1 MSVLPAEI
9 YGQLQSKIENSRK
22 TVSISISDNS
32 LKNGQIFTNNDKEN
46 AHLSKSDENVP
57 PEISDRVPNAA
68 MESKRTNDLIDQENE
83 YLSISDEK
91 VSTEISDK
99 WKHASFDLDDYAKGI
114 KPTLKY
120 HCLICNKKYEDVL
133 VLNHHFK
140 ITHET
145 ENLFKCKICYK
156 TFQVEQNLKQHVT
169 LYHDK
174 RFSPEIKLYQCSKC
188 PNFFDKESSLKNH
201 VSLMH

>member
-1 MSVLPAEI
+1 MT
-9 YGQLQSKIENSRK
+9 SKRTNDLIE
-22 TVSISISDNS
+22 
-32 LKNGQIFTNNDKEN
+32 LEN
-46 AHLSKSDENVP
+46 EHLSKSDEN
-57 PEISDRVPNAA
+57 
-68 MESKRTNDLIDQENE
+68 
-83 YLSISDEK
+83 
-91 VSTEISDK
+91 EISDK

-120 HCLICNKKYEDVL
+120 HCLICDKKYEDVL
-133 VLNHHFK
+133 VLDHHFK
-140 ITHET
+140 ITHERS
-145 ENLFKCKICYK
+145 NLFKCKICYK

>member
-32 LKNGQIFTNNDKEN
+32 LKNGPIFTNNDKEN

-57 PEISDRVPNAA
+57 P
-68 MESKRTNDLIDQENE
+68 
-83 YLSISDEK
+83 
-91 VSTEISDK
+91 EISDK

-120 HCLICNKKYEDVL
+120 HCLICDKKYEDVL

-140 ITHET
+140 ITHEK

-169 LYHDK
+169 LYHEK
-174 RFSPEIKLYQCSKC
+174 QFSPEIKLYRCSK
-188 PNFFDKESSLKNH
+188 
-201 VSLMH
+201 